1 MSHRDTASDS
11 SSDNTPFAANNVR
24 LSPREWIIALGI
36 AAAILVGIPFAWKQ
50 IEPIS
55 IETNHRMPFSL
66 SNNYWTYNR
75 YCEKVSTDRDTTLVV
90 GDSVVWGH
98 FVTKDQTLPA
108 HLNAASGS
116 RQFANMGIDGIHPA
130 ALAGLMEH
138 YGRAISGRK
147 VILHCNLLWMSSPRH
162 DLTGSKEIPIN
173 HPDLIPQFFP
183 HIECYQ
189 TPRSRSHRLGVL
201 IGRKVPVFGWANH
214 MKIAYFDNSDL
225 PTWTIDH
232 PRDNPA
238 DTITLELPS
247 PDEPTTPKAD
257 IRPWTQ
263 KNIGQFD
270 PPWVDLDDSFQWRC
284 FQRTI
289 EILTAR
295 GNRVFV
301 VVGPFNEHM
310 LSKKALATYAKMTA
324 KARIWLRD
332 RNIPHYA
339 PKPLPTGTYAD
350 ASHPLGEGYALLAGK
365 LLANEA
371 FIRFAGTEKAAPR
384 KPITEQIVFS
394 SNRSGQWR
402 IWRVN
407 TDGTNLKQ
415 LSKAGKGD
423 HDVDPVFSPDGKS
436 ILFTSTRGGK
446 AGVWTMPAGGAK
458 PKRIC
463 DGDQAEWSPCGK
475 RIVLRRAERIV
486 VRELESDKEITISP
500 KDLLHCGGPSWSPD
514 GKTVAIASR
523 SGGNNAI
530 YLLPAGGGKPT
541 KVYDKKGACEP
552 HWSPDGKM
560 LVYETETHICTIR
573 PDGTKNRLVTWFGGV
588 QRYGRFSPDGKQ
600 IVFCQGAS
608 ERGPWELYIIPVGGR
623 TPRKLISGSSDMYPD
638 WKGKQPP
645 KPPRGAK

>member
-1 MSHRDTASDS
+1 MSHRDSTNDN
-11 SSDNTPFAANNVR
+11 SSDDTPFAANDVR
-24 LSPREWIIALGI
+24 LSPREWIIAMVV
-36 AAAILVGIPFAWKQ
+36 AAAILAVLPFAWKR
-50 IEPIS
+50 IEPIR
-55 IETNHRMPFSL
+55 IETNHRTPFSL
-66 SNNYWTYNR
+66 GNDYWTYDR
-75 YCEKVSTDRDTTLVV
+75 YCKEVSADRDTMLVV

-98 FVTKDQTLPA
+98 FVGKDETLPA
-108 HLNAASGS
+108 HLNKTPGD
-116 RQFANMGIDGIHPA
+116 RRFANMGIDGIHPA

-138 YGRAISGRK
+138 YGQAISGRK

-162 DLTGSKEIPIN
+162 DLRGSKEFSFN
-173 HPDLIPQFFP
+173 HPDLIPQFIP
-183 HIECYQ
+183 RIECYKA
-189 TPRSRSHRLGVL
+189 TVSHRLGVL
-201 IGRKVPVFGWANH
+201 IGRRVPVFGWADH
-214 MKIAYFDNSDL
+214 MQIAYFDNSDL

-232 PRDNPA
+232 PRENPA
-238 DTITLELPS
+238 DAVTLRLPS
-247 PDEPTTPKAD
+247 PDDPPTPKPN

-263 KNIGQFD
+263 KDIGEFD

-284 FQRTI
+284 FQRTVD
-289 EILTAR
+289 ILTGR

-310 LSKKALATYAKMTA
+310 LSKKALATYTTVTA
-324 KARIWLRD
+324 KARRWLGA

-339 PKPLPTGTYAD
+339 PKTLPSGTYAD
-350 ASHPLGEGYALLAGK
+350 ASHPLSEGYALLAEE

-371 FIRFAGTEKAAPR
+371 FIRFAGTKEAG
-384 KPITEQIVFS
+384 QIVFS

-402 IWRVN
+402 IWTVN

-415 LSKAGKGD
+415 LSKAAPDD

-446 AGVWTMPAGGAK
+446 TGIWRMADDGSK
-458 PKRIC
+458 PERIC
-463 DGDQAEWSPCGK
+463 DGDQGEWSPDGK
-475 RIVLRRAERIV
+475 KIVLRRAERIL
-486 VRELESDKEITISP
+486 VRELASDKKKTISP
-500 KDLLHCGGPSWSPD
+500 KNLPHCGGPSWSPD
-514 GKTVAIASR
+514 GKSVAIASR
-523 SGGNNAI
+523 SDGNNAI

-541 KVYDKKGACEP
+541 RVYDKKGACEP

-573 PDGTKNRLVTWFGGV
+573 PDGTKNRMVTWFGGV

-623 TPRKLISGSSDMYPD
+623 TPMKLTSGSSDMYPD
-638 WKGKQPP
+638 WKAKQPP
-645 KPPRGAK
+645 KPAGGAK

>member
-1 MSHRDTASDS
+1 MSHRDSTNDS
-11 SSDNTPFAANNVR
+11 SSANPPFAANDVR
-24 LSPREWIIALGI
+24 LSPREWIIALAV
-36 AAAILVGIPFAWKQ
+36 AAAILVGIPFVWQ
-50 IEPIS
+50 RIEPIH

-66 SNNYWTYNR
+66 GYDYWTYDR
-75 YCEKVSTDRDTTLVV
+75 YCKEVSADRETTLVV

-98 FVTKDQTLPA
+98 FVGKDETLPA
-108 HLNAASGS
+108 HLNMAPGD
-116 RQFANMGIDGIHPA
+116 RRFANMGIDGIHPA

-162 DLTGSKEIPIN
+162 DLAGSKEFSFN
-173 HPDLIPQFFP
+173 HPDLVPQFIQRP
-183 HIECYQ
+183 ECYKA
-189 TPRSRSHRLGVL
+189 TKSHRLGVL
-201 IGRKVPVFGWANH
+201 IARRVPVFGWADH
-214 MKIAYFDNSDL
+214 MQIAYFDNSDL

-238 DTITLELPS
+238 DAVTLKLPS
-247 PDEPTTPKAD
+247 PDKPPTPKPD

-263 KNIGQFD
+263 KDIGEFD

-295 GNRVFV
+295 SNRVFV
-301 VVGPFNEHM
+301 LVGPFNKHM
-310 LSKKALATYAKMTA
+310 LSKKARATYAKMTA
-324 KARIWLRD
+324 KARRWLGERK
-332 RNIPHYA
+332 IPHYA
-339 PKPLPTGTYAD
+339 PKALPSATYAD
-350 ASHPLGEGYALLAGK
+350 ASHPLGQGYALLAEK

-371 FIRFAGTEKAAPR
+371 FIRFAGGKEAAPAAPSDP
-384 KPITEQIVFS
+384 KPGQIVFS

-402 IWRVN
+402 IWTIN

-415 LSKAGKGD
+415 LSKAGPDD

-446 AGVWTMPAGGAK
+446 AGVWRMAADGSK
-458 PKRIC
+458 PERIC
-463 DGDQAEWSPCGK
+463 DGDQGEWSPRGK
-475 RIVLRRAERIV
+475 KIVLRRDERIL
-486 VRELESDKEITISP
+486 VRELAGRKEKTISP
-500 KDLLHCGGPSWSPD
+500 KNLPRCGGPSWSPD
-514 GKTVAIASR
+514 GKSVAIASR

-530 YLLPAGGGKPT
+530 YLLPAGGGKPK

-608 ERGPWELYIIPVGGR
+608 ERGPWELYIIPVGGP
-623 TPRKLISGSSDMYPD
+623 TPKKLTSEGSDMYPD
-638 WKGKQPP
+638 WR
-645 KPPRGAK
+645 KPAGAVR